1 MRQPVQQLIQL
12 YQNNLFTAAFNICQN
27 QMDAEDAVQE
37 TFVQY
42 YTSRKEFE
50 NEQHIR
56 AWLLR
61 VVINKA
67 KNINRTFWKKNK
79 CSLDDYMET
88 LSFPDSQSRD
98 LFEEVMKLPDK
109 YRIVIH
115 LFYYEDYSV
124 REIAEILKLSESNVK
139 VRLSRGRALLKDSLK
154 EEWEMTNGEKYKKA
168 FSVLQTSKGS
178 LQEVEN
184 MAKLQRR
191 TKMKTAAAVIAGCI
205 ILGGT
210 GTAYAANVGG
220 IQRTV
225 QIWLHGDQTQA
236 TLDVS
241 NDGTYTMEYYNED
254 GTLQQTGGGGVS
266 IDADGTQRA
275 LTAEELME
283 EINSPDV
290 EYKDD
295 GSVWVYFRN
304 QSIDITDK
312 FDDNNVCFVK
322 VTDGKE
328 TFYLTVKYKNGYTFS
343 NDKYIEP

>member
-79 CSLDDYMET
+79 CSLEDYMET

-115 LFYYEDYSV
+115 LFLL
-124 REIAEILKLSESNVK
+124 R
-139 VRLSRGRALLKDSLK
+139 RLSRQGNRRNP
-154 EEWEMTNGEKYKKA
+154 EA
-168 FSVLQTSKGS
+168 FRKQCKGS
-178 LQEVEN
+178 AFQ
-184 MAKLQRR
+184 
-191 TKMKTAAAVIAGCI
+191 
-205 ILGGT
+205 
-210 GTAYAANVGG
+210 
-220 IQRTV
+220 
-225 QIWLHGDQTQA
+225 
-236 TLDVS
+236 
-241 NDGTYTMEYYNED
+241 
-254 GTLQQTGGGGVS
+254 
-266 IDADGTQRA
+266 
-275 LTAEELME
+275 
-283 EINSPDV
+283 
-290 EYKDD
+290 
-295 GSVWVYFRN
+295 
-304 QSIDITDK
+304 
-312 FDDNNVCFVK
+312 
-322 VTDGKE
+322 GKS
-328 TFYLTVKYKNGYTFS
+328 LA
-343 NDKYIEP
+343 